1 MRELDYSNVSEIKA
15 LLQERGL
22 SPTKQRGQNFLI
34 NASYRERIKREIT
47 SSISVGAEI
56 WEIGPGLGSISDL
69 ILKNGMRLM
78 AFELDHGFASFL
90 KDYYGENEMFSLV
103 EGDALKTIFTEI
115 EKQKNTNYKEEVEVI
130 CGNLPYNVG
139 TALIADM
146 LEKQVFPR
154 RMVFTLQREVAERL
168 SASPGTPS
176 WGSLSSLRA
185 LSYDAHIA
193 FDIPS
198 FAFYPQPKI
207 TSSVVVLEKKQSS
220 LIENELYS
228 KFVSLNRALFAQKR
242 KTIRN
247 NLQQYIGKNADDI
260 LLKSG
265 VDPSIRPM
273 GLREE
278 DIIKITR
285 TIG

>member
-1 MRELDYSNVSEIKA
+1 MREIDYSNVSEIKA

-34 NASYRERIKREIT
+34 NASYRERIKNEIT
-47 SSISVGAEI
+47 SSINVGAEI

-69 ILKNGMRLM
+69 ILKDGMRLKV
-78 AFELDHGFASFL
+78 FELDHGFASFL
-90 KDYYGENEMFSLV
+90 RDYYGENELFSLV

-115 EKQKNTNYKEEVEVI
+115 ENKKNTNEKVEVI

-139 TALIADM
+139 TALIADL
-146 LEKQVFPR
+146 LEKQIFPR

-168 SASPGTPS
+168 SSPPGTPS

-207 TSSVVVLEKKQSS
+207 TSSVVVLEKKPTM
-220 LIENELYS
+220 LIETEVYN
-228 KFVSLNRALFAQKR
+228 KFVSVNRALFAQKR

-247 NLQQYIGKNADDI
+247 NLQQYVGKSADDI

-273 GLREE
+273 ELREE